1 MTPTARCSGS
11 RAPESIL
18 GYQGDITDP
27 VTSQVDMGTRWY
39 SAGTG
44 RFTSRD
50 SVFGTMGDPMSLNQ
64 YAYGAMNPVTM
75 TDPTG
80 MRPYCDDCSNG
91 TNKHLA
97 HDYSSNQDAYGPG
110 SAYWYSFQPAP
121 PPPAPIIEYSPRPF
135 TSPEQRNGDID
146 RYHEWVDHNPSV
158 RVDKTGPG
166 WDTTALVMQ
175 TLASAIRGFGFGGA
189 VCGLACAW
197 SVVRDWS
204 NDFQAFSYRTIA
216 NATGATCVRN
226 AGYWMCQGGDDWV
239 TGFGFATTVGDT
251 IVVDKAL
258 GPDTLNHE
266 LAHIEQAKALGPFY
280 LPLWFAGWALS
291 AGYGYPEGD
300 CNPLEMGADVS
311 AGTHEYH
318 CGL

>member
-1 MTPTARCSGS
+1 MLGVSGTQ
-11 RAPESIL
+11 SIL

-39 SAGTG
+39 APSRAGSPPG
-44 RFTSRD
+44 IGVRR
-50 SVFGTMGDPMSLNQ
+50 MGDPMSLNQ

-146 RYHEWVDHNPSV
+146 RYHKWVDHNPNI
-158 RVDKTGPG
+158 RVDRTGPS
-166 WDTTALVMQ
+166 W
-175 TLASAIRGFGFGGA
+175 
-189 VCGLACAW
+189 
-197 SVVRDWS
+197 
-204 NDFQAFSYRTIA
+204 
-216 NATGATCVRN
+216 
-226 AGYWMCQGGDDWV
+226 
-239 TGFGFATTVGDT
+239 
-251 IVVDKAL
+251 
-258 GPDTLNHE
+258 
-266 LAHIEQAKALGPFY
+266 
-280 LPLWFAGWALS
+280 
-291 AGYGYPEGD
+291 
-300 CNPLEMGADVS
+300 DVS
-311 AGTHEYH
+311 ARRCGHGCREPRRHSFNSIGRWLLEHRWQLMALAIVGACLVGTAGFESLLAWRSEEESS
-318 CGL
+318 CGDQELEITVNEFRADDGPSLSRWANNTAFNATPPCPVPPLDTGTIFDRMSGVLCLLESLCGRSTGR